1 MLIEKYTRY
10 VCTYHVVCEHT
21 INTDHEVQCF
31 QALGSTMAIFINTY
45 ILSTELLSV
54 LTVLIIII
62 NFSKFRG
69 LFKSNT
75 YFQNAYTKVVDFTAT
90 NS

>member
-1 MLIEKYTRY
+1 M
-10 VCTYHVVCEHT
+10 CEHT

-75 YFQNAYTKVVDFTAT
+75 YFKMPTLKLLISWIPIADQLAIR
-90 NS
+90 SLI